1 MNSSDVQEMEHLIN
15 ELTKNIK
22 IITASGQDNLK
33 RLNKTKKGIKKEITQ
48 TRLHINDYLDRLEE
62 ELLTILEEKSESATR
77 EIQKSEATLAEKEKE
92 ILECQDNL
100 QNIKPQATKRKT
112 SAALKQIKD
121 AITKNEQFVQSLIDD
136 EEVYKIM
143 LDFEIHQKLKSLTTD
158 VHPYGEVIISM
169 IPCDFTEIR

>member
-22 IITASGQDNLK
+22 IIIASGQDNLE
-33 RLNKTKKGIKKEITQ
+33 RLIETKKGIAKEITR
-48 TRLHINDYLDRLEE
+48 TRLDINGYLDRLEK
-62 ELLTILEEKSESATR
+62 ELLTILKEKSESATR
-77 EIQKSEATLAEKEKE
+77 EIEKSKATLAEKEKE
-92 ILECQDNL
+92 IRECQDSL
-100 QNIKPQATKRKT
+100 QNIDPQATECQT
-112 SAALKQIKD
+112 SVALKKIKA

-158 VHPYGEVIISM
+158 VHRYGEVTISM
-169 IPCDFTEIR
+169 IPCDITEIR